1 MKSLDKI
8 KFLAQISYCNC
19 NVAEGGPVQ
28 REGVVL
34 WQNTLSNMGLYLS
47 REKKICSAQYQF
59 PKKKI
64 IVKHPIVHVQL
75 YTR

>member
-47 REKKICSAQYQF
+47 REKKSVARNINFQ
-59 PKKKI
+59 KKI